1 MHAYLCNSCV
11 TLVTLTLFALGTAWN
26 DFISDLQVKEQTLI
40 FPLVPNVKFC
50 IARILLG
57 FYYDFL
63 GFCQDLPMSFLGPP
77 WDLLGPPGDLLGLA
91 RTS

>member
-1 MHAYLCNSCV
+1 MLIV
-11 TLVTLTLFALGTAWN
+11 VWLLTGLGTAR
-26 DFISDLQVKEQTLI
+26 DRGLPGITLHQIYEGKEQSLI
-40 FPLVPNVKFC
+40 LTFVLTVKVC